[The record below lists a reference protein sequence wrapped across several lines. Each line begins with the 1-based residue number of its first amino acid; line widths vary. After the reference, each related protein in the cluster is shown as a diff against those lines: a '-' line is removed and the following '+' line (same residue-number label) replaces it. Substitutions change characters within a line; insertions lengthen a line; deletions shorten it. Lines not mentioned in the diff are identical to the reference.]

1 MDAGETIVTNIIN
14 QFKETYNNVVDYGRQ
29 IEECSNLALQRTLD
43 NEFTCITKL
52 IAKITLEIA
61 ELPLSIAN
69 DVLKAIELVE
79 GLSTSLETCATV
91 QVARASA
98 EGAGILAEITKCV
111 NDKINV

>member
-1 MDAGETIVTNIIN
+1 MWSITEGRLRNVLIWLC
-14 QFKETYNNVVDYGRQ
+14 KEHL
-29 IEECSNLALQRTLD
+29 I
-43 NEFTCITKL
+43 EFTCITKL